1 MTRPSP
7 LPFPT
12 PSRIPGLAIA
22 AAAVGALGV
31 LPLALVAVLAFALG
45 GVQGDSSGG
54 RDWWTFALLLLPL
67 LQLFGVSWLVVRRGR
82 WPLVLSAAAA
92 LAFAGLVL
100 GTAASVGQDV
110 GAGPLLVA
118 VCPVIAAGLAFSPQV
133 GAWLAGHP
141 RRVRGERT
149 A

>member
-1 MTRPSP
+1 MTTPS
-7 LPFPT
+7 PT
-12 PSRIPGLAIA
+12 PSRMPGLAIA

-45 GVQGDSSGG
+45 GVSGDTGGG
-54 RDWWTFALLLLPL
+54 RDWWSFALLLLPL
-67 LQLFGVSWLVVRRGR
+67 LQLFGVFWLVARRGR
-82 WPLVLSAAAA
+82 WPLVLGAAAS

-118 VCPVIAAGLAFSPQV
+118 VCPVIAVGLAFSPQV
-133 GAWLAGHP
+133 GAWLAGRP
-141 RRVRGERT
+141 RTRPVRDGTT